1 MRVSSPR
8 ECADRPQQSRP
19 ALPVLAV
26 AGAGITLF
34 TAMTFTPLGTMLG
47 LTALPPLYFAFL
59 ALVVPAYML
68 LVSGAKALYVR
79 WNRDLI

>member
-1 MRVSSPR
+1 
-8 ECADRPQQSRP
+8 
-19 ALPVLAV
+19 
-26 AGAGITLF
+26 
-34 TAMTFTPLGTMLG
+34 MLG